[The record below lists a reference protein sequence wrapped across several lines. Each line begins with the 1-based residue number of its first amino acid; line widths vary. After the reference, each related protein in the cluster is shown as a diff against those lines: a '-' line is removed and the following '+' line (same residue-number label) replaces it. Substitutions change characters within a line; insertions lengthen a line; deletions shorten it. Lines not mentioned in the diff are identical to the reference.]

1 MLIKADSY
9 SIVVQAILRNIDS
22 TTLHYQH
29 HMLVTHHHQCK
40 LYSVRHQSH
49 PMTFNYFLCTL
60 TILGVVNKWGN
71 TPLGDAFNLKQFE
84 VVKFLFCEYG
94 VDINGG
100 L

>member
-1 MLIKADSY
+1 MKADSY
-9 SIVVQAILRNIDS
+9 SIVVQAMLRNNDS

-29 HMLVTHHHQCK
+29 HMLVTHNHQYK
-40 LYSVRHQSH
+40 MYSVRHQTH

-60 TILGVVNKWGN
+60 TTLGVVSKWGN
-71 TPLGDAFNLKQFE
+71 MPLGDAFYLNQVE
-84 VVKFLFCEYG
+84 VVKLLFCENG